1 MSTTSQIQRIIKRY
15 RELLAHHE
23 AKAVQALEA
32 AYRHTLAAIQPR
44 LDKLYREMAEKQKAG
59 EQIPLH
65 WLYEER
71 RLESLKRLIINQVDA
86 YGGQAQLATGQL
98 QHTAVGLGA
107 DAAQEQMEALV
118 PAGIEWSFGV
128 ASPQAIADLVG
139 AAQEGSPLA
148 DLFAG
153 FGEKAAA
160 DVSGVL
166 LRGISL
172 GEGPQAVA
180 RDIARVLDEPRQRA
194 VTIARTELNRAY
206 RSSSIENYRANDDV
220 VQGWIW
226 VCSLSRNSCAAC
238 VAMHGTHHSLEE
250 ELDDHVSGAC
260 AAVPETRSWAD
271 ILGPDVDTSDLED
284 TSPQFQSGEDWLNG
298 QSEETQRS
306 ILGAKYQG
314 WNNGDFSLSDVVGHT
329 HDPKW
334 GHSIKEKPLKELVK
348 AK

>member
-1 MSTTSQIQRIIKRY
+1 MSATSRLQQIIKRY
-15 RELLAHHE
+15 REALAHHE

-32 AYRHTLAAIQPR
+32 GYRHTLAAVQPR
-44 LDKLYREMAEKQKAG
+44 LDKLYREIAEKQKEG

-65 WLYEER
+65 WLYEEH
-71 RLESLKRLIINQVDA
+71 RLETLKRLITNQVNA

-98 QHTAVGLGA
+98 QHTGVALGT

-118 PAGIEWSFGV
+118 PAGIEWSFGLP
-128 ASPQAIADLVG
+128 SPQAIADLVG
-139 AAQEGSPLA
+139 ATQAGSPLA

-160 DVSGVL
+160 DVTGVL
-166 LRGISL
+166 MRGISL

-194 VTIARTELNRAY
+194 VTIARTEMNRAY
-206 RSSSIENYRANDDV
+206 RGAALENYRANDDV

-226 VCSLSRNSCAAC
+226 VCSLSRSSCAAC

-260 AAVPETRSWAD
+260 AAVPETKSWAD

-284 TSPQFQSGEDWLNG
+284 TRPQFQSGEDWLSG

-314 WNNGDFSLSDVVGHT
+314 WSDGHFSLSDVVGHT
-329 HDPKW
+329 HSEKW
-334 GHSIKEKPLKELVK
+334 GRSIKEKPLKELVNT
-348 AK
+348 